1 LAADNNKEKFLE
13 ELKIQYEKEFELKNS
28 LETKANYSLAS
39 SGVIVG
45 LLFTFAA
52 NLFNIFKNLPALP
65 YISISLLI
73 GVGLFIIAIFFS
85 VQVSRIKQYHYAT
98 LHKYFFKNEG
108 VFNEGTKS
116 EYKYMKLD
124 DFLDD
129 RIDTY
134 LVANKI
140 NFEHNEDKARNVS
153 RMHWLF
159 FFGIISIIVTILLFS
174 ISVLYKG

>member
-1 LAADNNKEKFLE
+1 MAADNNKQNFLD

-52 NLFNIFKNLPALP
+52 NLFNISKDLPALP
-65 YISISLLI
+65 YISISLLVGI
-73 GVGLFIIAIFFS
+73 GLFILAILFS
-85 VQVSRIKQYHYAT
+85 VRVSKIKQYHYAT
-98 LHKYFFKNEG
+98 LHKYFFKKEEE
-108 VFNEGTKS
+108 FNEETKA
-116 EYKYMKLD
+116 EFKFMKLN

-134 LVANKI
+134 LIANKI

-159 FFGIISIIVTILLFS
+159 LFGIISIIITILIFS
-174 ISVLYKG
+174 ICFLYQG